1 MPFLN
6 STFTIAFL
14 LLVITTR
21 AQVNDVKIW
30 QEELNAEYKDKF
42 KSPLSV
48 DEREK
53 FSGHSFYAIGDMYNV
68 KAKLEIRKDN
78 LLIPFE
84 TSTEKVIKNK
94 LYGVLYFILNDKNY
108 QLNVYQSPDLMMVP
122 GFEDYLFLPFT
133 DLTTGNETYGGGR
146 YIDLRVPKNGNEI
159 TINFNKAYNPY
170 CAYSK
175 NYSCPKVPAE
185 NDLNVKII
193 AGVKLY
199 SKH

>member
-1 MPFLN
+1 MHFLN

-14 LLVITTR
+14 LLVITSR
-21 AQVNDVKIW
+21 AQVDDVKKW
-30 QEELNAEYKDKF
+30 QEELNAEYNDKF

-78 LLIPFE
+78 LLIPFK

-94 LYGVLYFILNDKNY
+94 LYGVLYFKLNDKNY
-108 QLNVYQSPDLMMVP
+108 QLNVYQSPDLMKVT

-133 DLTTGNETYGGGR
+133 DLTTGDETYGGGR
-146 YIDLRVPKNGNEI
+146 YIDLKIPKNGDEI

-193 AGVKLY
+193 AGVKLK
-199 SKH
+199 SDH

>member
-1 MPFLN
+1 M
-6 STFTIAFL
+6 
-14 LLVITTR
+14 VITTR
-21 AQVNDVKIW
+21 AQIDDVKKW

-53 FSGHSFYAIGDMYNV
+53 FKGHSFYAIGDMYNV

-78 LLIPFE
+78 VLISFK
-84 TSTEKVIKNK
+84 TSTEKVLQNK
-94 LYGVLYFILNDKNY
+94 LYGVLYFKLNDKNY
-108 QLNVYQSPDLMMVP
+108 QLNVYQSPDLMKVP

-133 DLTTGNETYGGGR
+133 DLTTGYETYGGGR
-146 YIDLRVPKNGNEI
+146 YIDLKIPTNKDEI
-159 TINFNKAYNPY
+159 MINFNKAYNPY

-185 NDLNVKII
+185 NDLSVKII
-193 AGVKLY
+193 AGVKLR
-199 SKH
+199 SDH